1 MSKSFTYFADGK
13 NSDGSKP
20 CTYTVKV
27 NCLDDMNTLN
37 TAMSVEGQGN
47 KRTGLTYFTS
57 FIYLLSN
64 SPKSVYKAEI
74 TTELLKHGDIIPAH
88 GSTKFQANTTQW
100 SDIFIW
106 YPKYWTYEDYVNPH
120 QDDLGK
126 SIYPEVNPNFFLHS
140 NWLYMFET
148 RAMVAEYLHKQT
160 EEEKDAYAKQYALN
174 YDEIQTSVNPLNT
187 TFRVYRTGNWKPT
200 TVIKWDSDKIGKP
213 KSMYSEDELTV
224 IIRAYNNSMI
234 VSNTWTPAMPTDG
247 AVIPDVQHYVLYTG
261 RFSEK
266 KFKIAMTSLENYNP
280 NWWVKPLQIPTGCVY
295 EMWVKADD
303 GLESRHAWAYFSN
316 DNSLHLV
323 TSPYKV
329 ALTNWKAG
337 YYYTTSDDKTTA
349 IIAEGDGESDKD
361 YTNPDDDVVIPD
373 APSPFTSLG
382 FLNTSYALTRARC
395 KSFSNFIWTAGL
407 FDNIK
412 LMNQSPIENIVSC
425 KIFPMAFTGTD
436 ETMMLGNVETTTGA
450 RIGDTSTFLYDI
462 GTVLVK
468 PYYNSFLDYSPY
480 TTLSI
485 FLPFCGIHELDCKL
499 LMGKSL
505 NVKYS
510 VDIVCGTC
518 KAMLY
523 VEGVELYSFD
533 GQMGID
539 IPIASGTRAQV
550 EKALISGAVS
560 TVSSIATQNPIGV
573 ATSLLNT
580 ATSSLHNQTSGS
592 HSSATS
598 AYETLQVYLIYDRP
612 VYQNLEGFNHA
623 FGRFCGLT
631 KNLGNLDGFTVCNE
645 NVELSGIVCSSEE
658 KEELKSLL
666 TGGVFL

>member
-1 MSKSFTYFADGK
+1 MEIQYNQTSITYAFGEIKYSWNAELTSVYSDFT
-13 NSDGSKP
+13 
-20 CTYTVKV
+20 
-27 NCLDDMNTLN
+27 
-37 TAMSVEGQGN
+37 
-47 KRTGLTYFTS
+47 
-57 FIYLLSN
+57 LSN
-64 SPKSVYKAEI
+64 NCFYCGKLVDD
-74 TTELLKHGDIIPAH
+74 KHNVSMGMVSNDSQCEFKGYTIVNGDGRNPNIPAKQN
-88 GSTKFQANTTQW
+88 STFTHWGFDNGTYYGINASTNSIGKITSPYDLFAKPIEGLVPKANFY
-100 SDIFIW
+100 IF
-106 YPKYWTYEDYVNPH
+106 PSE
-120 QDDLGK
+120 
-126 SIYPEVNPNFFLHS
+126 SIAV
-140 NWLYMFET
+140 
-148 RAMVAEYLHKQT
+148 EYLKK
-160 EEEKDAYAKQYALN
+160 EESQKDSYASEHALN
-174 YDEIQTSVNPLNT
+174 YEDIQVNANPLNT
-187 TFRVYRTGNWKPT
+187 LFTVYRTGNWKPT
-200 TVIKWDSDKIGKP
+200 TVIKWKSDKIGGKIS
-213 KSMYSEDELTV
+213 KYSEDEVTV
-224 IIRAYNNSMI
+224 IIRAYNN
-234 VSNTWTPAMPTDG
+234 AMPTVGGWIPEMPVDG
-247 AVIPDVQHYVLYTG
+247 ANIPDVKHYVLYTG

-266 KFKIAMTSLENYNP
+266 KFKIAMTALENYNA
-280 NWWVKPLQIPTGCVY
+280 NWWVKPLEIPAGCVY

-303 GLESRHAWAYFSN
+303 GAESRHAWAYFSN
-316 DNSLHLV
+316 DNKLHLV

-337 YYYTTSDDKTTA
+337 YYYTSSDDKTTA
-349 IIAEGDGESDKD
+349 VIAEGDGESDGD
-361 YTNPDDDVVIPD
+361 YTNPDDDIVIPND
-373 APSPFTSLG
+373 PQPFTSLG

-425 KIFPMAFTGTD
+425 KIFPMTFTGTD

-450 RIGDTSTFLYDI
+450 RIDDTSTFLYDI
-462 GTVLVK
+462 GTVSVK

-505 NVKYS
+505 NVKYA
-510 VDIVCGTC
+510 VDVVCGTC
-518 KAMLY
+518 KALLY

-612 VYQNLEGFNHA
+612 VYQNIEGFSHA

>member
-1 MSKSFTYFADGK
+1 MEIQYSQTSITYAFGEIKYSWKSDLTSVYSDFT
-13 NSDGSKP
+13 
-20 CTYTVKV
+20 
-27 NCLDDMNTLN
+27 
-37 TAMSVEGQGN
+37 
-47 KRTGLTYFTS
+47 
-57 FIYLLSN
+57 LSN
-64 SPKSVYKAEI
+64 NCFYCGVLVDDKKNVSMGMVSSDSQCEFKGYTIVN
-74 TTELLKHGDIIPAH
+74 GDGRNPNIPAKQNSTFKH
-88 GSTKFQANTTQW
+88 WGFDNATYYGINASSGSIGKITCPYDLFAKPIEGLVPKANFY
-100 SDIFIW
+100 IF
-106 YPKYWTYEDYVNPH
+106 PSE
-120 QDDLGK
+120 
-126 SIYPEVNPNFFLHS
+126 SIAV
-140 NWLYMFET
+140 
-148 RAMVAEYLHKQT
+148 EYLKKV
-160 EEEKDAYAKQYALN
+160 ESEKDAYASEHALN
-174 YDEIQTSVNPLNT
+174 YEDIQVNSNPLNT
-187 TFRVYRTGNWKPT
+187 VFSVYRTGNWKPT
-200 TVIKWDSDKIGKP
+200 TVIKWKSDKIGGK
-213 KSMYSEDELTV
+213 KSKYSEDEVTV
-224 IIRAYNNSMI
+224 IIRAYNNAMPTVDGWI
-234 VSNTWTPAMPTDG
+234 PAMPVDG
-247 AVIPDVQHYVLYTG
+247 ANIPDVKHYVLYTG

-266 KFKIAMTSLENYNP
+266 KFKIAMTALENYNA
-280 NWWVKPLQIPTGCVY
+280 NWWVKPLEIPAGCVY

-303 GLESRHAWAYFSN
+303 GAESRHAWAYFSN
-316 DNSLHLV
+316 DNKLHLV

-349 IIAEGDGESDKD
+349 IIAAGDGESDDD
-361 YTNPDDDVVIPD
+361 YTNPDDDIVIPNE
-373 APSPFTSLG
+373 PNPFTSLG
-382 FLNTSYALTRARC
+382 FLNTSYALTRGRC
-395 KSFSNFIWTAGL
+395 KSFSNYIWTAGL

-412 LMNQSPIENIVSC
+412 LLNQSPIENIVSC
-425 KIFPMAFTGTD
+425 KIFPMTFTGTD
-436 ETMMLGNVETTTGA
+436 ETMMLGNVNTTTGA

-462 GTVLVK
+462 GTVTVK

-499 LMGKSL
+499 LMGKNL
-505 NVKYS
+505 NVKYA
-510 VDIVCGTC
+510 VDVVCGTC

-523 VEGVELYSFD
+523 VEGIELYSFD

-560 TVSSIATQNPIGV
+560 TISSIATQNPVGV

-612 VYQNLEGFNHA
+612 VYQNLEGFAHA

>member
-1 MSKSFTYFADGK
+1 MEIQYSQTSITYAFGEIKYSWKTELTSVYSDFT
-13 NSDGSKP
+13 
-20 CTYTVKV
+20 
-27 NCLDDMNTLN
+27 
-37 TAMSVEGQGN
+37 
-47 KRTGLTYFTS
+47 
-57 FIYLLSN
+57 LSN
-64 SPKSVYKAEI
+64 NCFYCGVLVDDKHNVSMGMVSTDSQCEYKGYTIANGDGRNPNIPATQSSTFTHWGVDTGTYYGINASTNPIGKITCPYDLFAKPIEGLVPKANFYIFPSLSIAVEYLKKAE
-74 TTELLKHGDIIPAH
+74 
-88 GSTKFQANTTQW
+88 S
-100 SDIFIW
+100 
-106 YPKYWTYEDYVNPH
+106 
-120 QDDLGK
+120 
-126 SIYPEVNPNFFLHS
+126 
-140 NWLYMFET
+140 
-148 RAMVAEYLHKQT
+148 
-160 EEEKDAYAKQYALN
+160 EKNAYASEHALN
-174 YDEIQTSVNPLNT
+174 YEDIQVNANPLNT
-187 TFRVYRTGNWKPT
+187 LFSVYRTGNWKPT
-200 TVIKWDSDKIGKP
+200 TVIKWKSDKIGGK
-213 KSMYSEDELTV
+213 KSKYSEDEVTV
-224 IIRAYNNSMI
+224 IIRAYNNAMPTI
-234 VSNTWTPAMPTDG
+234 GGWIPEMPTDG
-247 AVIPDVQHYVLYTG
+247 ANIPDVKHYVLYTG

-266 KFKIAMTSLENYNP
+266 KFKIAMTALENYNA
-280 NWWVKPLQIPTGCVY
+280 NWWVKPLQIPSGCVY

-303 GLESRHAWAYFSN
+303 GAESRHAWAYFSN
-316 DNSLHLV
+316 DNKLHLV

-337 YYYTTSDDKTTA
+337 YYYTSSDDKTTA
-349 IIAEGDGESDKD
+349 VIAEGDGESDDD
-361 YTNPDDDVVIPD
+361 YTNPDDDIVIPD

-412 LMNQSPIENIVSC
+412 LMNQSPIENVVSC
-425 KIFPMAFTGTD
+425 KIFPMTFAGTD

-462 GTVLVK
+462 GTVTVK

-499 LMGKSL
+499 LMGKTL
-505 NVKYS
+505 NVKYA
-510 VDIVCGTC
+510 VDVVCGTC
-518 KAMLY
+518 KALLY
-523 VEGVELYSFD
+523 VEGVELYSFE

-560 TVSSIATQNPIGV
+560 TVSSIATQNPVGV

-612 VYQNLEGFNHA
+612 VYQNLEGFAHA

>member
-13 NSDGSKP
+13 SSDNKA
-20 CTYTVKV
+20 CTYTVQV

-37 TAMSVEGQGN
+37 TAMSVENQGSKKN
-47 KRTGLTYFTS
+47 GLSYFTS
-57 FIYLLSN
+57 RINLLSN
-64 SPKSVYKAEI
+64 SPKSVLNAKI
-74 TTELLKHGDIIPAH
+74 TTELLKHGDIIPAD
-88 GSTKFQANTTQW
+88 GGTTYLAQTT
-100 SDIFIW
+100 SASGIFIW
-106 YPKYWTYEDYVNPH
+106 YPKYWSYEDYVNLY
-120 QDDLGK
+120 QDDTGK

-140 NWLYMFET
+140 NWLYMFTT
-148 RAMVAEYLHKQT
+148 RAQVIEYLNKPT

-213 KSMYSEDELTV
+213 KSMYSEDEVTV

-247 AVIPDVQHYVLYTG
+247 SIIPDTTHYVLYTG

-280 NWWVKPLQIPTGCVY
+280 NWWVKPLQIPAGCVY

-303 GLESRHAWAYFSN
+303 GSESRHAWAYFSN
-316 DNSLHLV
+316 DNNLHLV

-349 IIAEGDGESDKD
+349 IIEEGDGESDDD
-361 YTNPDDDVVIPD
+361 YTNPDDDIVIPD
-373 APSPFTSLG
+373 APTPFTSLG

-462 GTVLVK
+462 GTVTVK
-468 PYYNSFLDYSPY
+468 PYYKSFLDYSPY

-505 NVKYS
+505 NVKYA
-510 VDIVCGTC
+510 VDVVCGTC
-518 KAMLY
+518 KALLY
-523 VEGVELYSFD
+523 VDGVELYSFD

-550 EKALISGAVS
+550 EKALISGTVS
-560 TVSSIATQNPIGV
+560 TVSSIATQTPIGV

-612 VYQNLEGFNHA
+612 VYQNLEGFAHA

>member
-1 MSKSFTYFADGK
+1 MRLDWTQSTWDATNKRGWTSSISINYENYSLT
-13 NSDGSKP
+13 NSAFWFS
-20 CTYTVKV
+20 
-27 NCLDDMNTLN
+27 NTG
-37 TAMSVEGQGN
+37 TGQGI
-47 KRTGLTYFTS
+47 GFLQLAS
-57 FIYLLSN
+57 SDSN
-64 SPKSVYKAEI
+64 SNVKNI
-74 TTELLKHGDIIPAH
+74 TEHRTNKP
-88 GSTKFQANTTQW
+88 
-100 SDIFIW
+100 SD
-106 YPKYWTYEDYVNPH
+106 
-120 QDDLGK
+120 
-126 SIYPEVNPNFFLHS
+126 
-140 NWLYMFET
+140 
-148 RAMVAEYLHKQT
+148 VAEYKRGFTNDMTGYGFPNLYGIYAAQWKPDTIREFRNQT
-160 EEEKDAYAKQYALN
+160 GEVIKELMPSVPAYLFSSLQEVNSYITLQNDAKAQDEYAKTHAYN
-174 YDEIQTSVNPLNT
+174 YDEIQVNINPLNT
-187 TFRVYRTGNWKPT
+187 VFSVYRTGNWKPT
-200 TVIKWDSDKIGKP
+200 TVIKWKSDKIGGT
-213 KSMYSEDELTV
+213 KSKYSEDEVTV
-224 IIRAYNNSMI
+224 LIRAYNPARLAHNWMPELPVDDSTI
-234 VSNTWTPAMPTDG
+234 PENTKL
-247 AVIPDVQHYVLYTG
+247 YVLYSG

-266 KFKIAMTSLENYNP
+266 KFKIAMTALENYNA
-280 NWWVKPLQIPTGCVY
+280 NWWVKPAEIPGACVY
-295 EMWVKADD
+295 EMWVRADD
-303 GLESRHAWAYFSN
+303 GNESRHAWAYFTN
-316 DNSLHLV
+316 DNALHFV
-323 TSPYKV
+323 TSPYKIP
-329 ALTNWKAG
+329 LTNWRAG
-337 YYYTTSDDKTTA
+337 YYHTASEDTTTA
-349 IIAEGDGESDKD
+349 IIADGDGESDDD
-361 YTNPDDDVVIPD
+361 YTNPDDDIVIPD
-373 APSPFTSLG
+373 SPSPFTSLG

-425 KIFPMAFTGTD
+425 KIFPMTFTGTD
-436 ETMMLGNVETTTGA
+436 ETMMLGNVATTTGA
-450 RIGDTSTFLYDI
+450 KIGDTSTFLYDI
-462 GTVLVK
+462 GTVTVK

-505 NVKYS
+505 NVKYA
-510 VDIVCGTC
+510 VDVVCGTC

-560 TVSSIATQNPIGV
+560 TVSSIATQNPVGV

-612 VYQNLEGFNHA
+612 VYQNLEGFAHA

>member
-1 MSKSFTYFADGK
+1 MRLDWTQSTWDATKKRGWTSGISINYENYSLT
-13 NSDGSKP
+13 NSAFWF
-20 CTYTVKV
+20 
-27 NCLDDMNTLN
+27 NNTG
-37 TAMSVEGQGN
+37 TGQGV
-47 KRTGLTYFTS
+47 GFLQLAS
-57 FIYLLSN
+57 SDSN
-64 SPKSVYKAEI
+64 SNVKNI
-74 TTELLKHGDIIPAH
+74 TEHRTNKP
-88 GSTKFQANTTQW
+88 
-100 SDIFIW
+100 SD
-106 YPKYWTYEDYVNPH
+106 
-120 QDDLGK
+120 
-126 SIYPEVNPNFFLHS
+126 
-140 NWLYMFET
+140 
-148 RAMVAEYLHKQT
+148 VAEYSRSFTSDLTALGFPKLYGINPSQWKPDTIHEFRSQT
-160 EEEKDAYAKQYALN
+160 GEVIKELMPKVPAYLFSSIQEVNSYITLQNDAKAQDEYAKNHAYN
-174 YDEIQTSVNPLNT
+174 YEEIQVNINPLNT
-187 TFRVYRTGNWKPT
+187 VFSVYRTGNWKPT
-200 TVIKWDSDKIGKP
+200 TVIKWKSDKIGGANSK
-213 KSMYSEDELTV
+213 YSEDEVTV
-224 IIRAYNNSMI
+224 IIRAYNN
-234 VSNTWTPAMPTDG
+234 AMPTVGGWIPELPVDG
-247 AVIPDVQHYVLYTG
+247 STIPENAKLYVLYSG

-266 KFKIAMTSLENYNP
+266 KFKIAMTALENYNP
-280 NWWVKPLQIPTGCVY
+280 NWWVKPLQIPAGCVY
-295 EMWVKADD
+295 EMWVRADD
-303 GLESRHAWAYFSN
+303 GNESRHAWTYFTN
-316 DNSLHLV
+316 DNALHLV

-337 YYYTTSDDKTTA
+337 YYHTASEDTTTA
-349 IIAEGDGESDKD
+349 VIAEGDGESDDD
-361 YTNPDDDVVIPD
+361 YTNPDDVIVIPD

-382 FLNTSYALTRARC
+382 FLNTSYALTRERC
-395 KSFSNFIWTAGL
+395 KSFSNYIWTAGL

-462 GTVLVK
+462 GTVSVK

-505 NVKYS
+505 NVKYA
-510 VDIVCGTC
+510 VDVVCGTC
-518 KAMLY
+518 KALLY

-560 TVSSIATQNPIGV
+560 TVSSIATQNPVGV

-612 VYQNLEGFNHA
+612 VYQNLEGFAHA

>member
-1 MSKSFTYFADGK
+1 MRLDWTQSTWDANKKVGWTSAISINYENYSLTNSAFWFA
-13 NSDGSKP
+13 
-20 CTYTVKV
+20 
-27 NCLDDMNTLN
+27 NTG
-37 TAMSVEGQGN
+37 TGQGVGRLYLASSDSN
-47 KRTGLTYFTS
+47 SNNKNIEEKRTGQPSGTPEYTRSFTS
-57 FIYLLSN
+57 DLTGLGFSKLYGLNPSKW
-64 SPKSVYKAEI
+64 SPDTILEFRNQSGEVIK
-74 TTELLKHGDIIPAH
+74 ELLPNVPAYLF
-88 GSTKFQANTTQW
+88 STVQ
-100 SDIFIW
+100 
-106 YPKYWTYEDYVNPH
+106 
-120 QDDLGK
+120 
-126 SIYPEVNPNFFLHS
+126 EVNSYIKLQND
-140 NWLYMFET
+140 
-148 RAMVAEYLHKQT
+148 AVAQDE
-160 EEEKDAYAKQYALN
+160 YAKTHAYN
-174 YDEIQTSVNPLNT
+174 YEEIQVNINPLNT
-187 TFRVYRTGNWKPT
+187 IFSVYRTGNWKPT
-200 TVIKWDSDKIGKP
+200 TVIKWKSDKIGG
-213 KSMYSEDELTV
+213 KSSKYSEDEVTV
-224 IIRAYNNSMI
+224 IIRAYNN
-234 VSNTWTPAMPTDG
+234 AMPAVDGWIPEMPVDG
-247 AVIPDVQHYVLYTG
+247 ANIPDVKRYVLYTG

-266 KFKIAMTSLENYNP
+266 KFKIAMTALENYNA
-280 NWWVKPLQIPTGCVY
+280 NWWVKPLEIPAGCVY

-303 GLESRHAWAYFSN
+303 GSESRHAWAYFSN
-316 DNSLHLV
+316 DNKMHLV

-337 YYYTTSDDKTTA
+337 YYYTSSDDKTTA
-349 IIAEGDGESDKD
+349 IIAEGDGESDGD
-361 YTNPDDDVVIPD
+361 YTNPDDDIVIPNE
-373 APSPFTSLG
+373 PQPFTSIG
-382 FLNTSYALTRARC
+382 FLNTSYALTRERC

-425 KIFPMAFTGTD
+425 KIFPMTFAGTD
-436 ETMMLGNVETTTGA
+436 ETMTLGNVATTTGA

-462 GTVLVK
+462 GTVTVK

-505 NVKYS
+505 NVKYA
-510 VDIVCGTC
+510 VDVVCGTC
-518 KAMLY
+518 KALLY
-523 VEGVELYSFD
+523 VDGVELYSFD

-612 VYQNLEGFNHA
+612 VYQNLEGFAHA

>member
-1 MSKSFTYFADGK
+1 MRLDWTQSTWDPNKKIGWTSTISIDYENYSLT
-13 NSDGSKP
+13 NSAFWFS
-20 CTYTVKV
+20 
-27 NCLDDMNTLN
+27 N
-37 TAMSVEGQGN
+37 TATGQGVGYLALACSDPSSN
-47 KRTGLTYFTS
+47 VKNITEHRTGQPSDVSEYS
-57 FIYLLSN
+57 R
-64 SPKSVYKAEI
+64 
-74 TTELLKHGDIIPAH
+74 
-88 GSTKFQANTTQW
+88 GSTNDMTGQGFPNLYGVYTSMWKPDTILEFRNQTGEVIKELMPAVPAYLF
-100 SDIFIW
+100 SSL
-106 YPKYWTYEDYVNPH
+106 E
-120 QDDLGK
+120 
-126 SIYPEVNPNFFLHS
+126 EVNSYIKLQN
-140 NWLYMFET
+140 
-148 RAMVAEYLHKQT
+148 
-160 EEEKDAYAKQYALN
+160 DATAQNEYAKTHAYN
-174 YDEIQTSVNPLNT
+174 YDEIQVNINPLNT
-187 TFRVYRTGNWKPT
+187 VFSVYRTGNWKPT
-200 TVIKWDSDKIGKP
+200 TVIKWNSDKIGGNNSK
-213 KSMYSEDELTV
+213 YSEDEVTV
-224 IIRAYNNSMI
+224 LIRAYNPSRL
-234 VSNTWTPAMPTDG
+234 TTGW
-247 AVIPDVQHYVLYTG
+247 IPELPIDDSTISEETKLYVLYSG

-266 KFKIAMTSLENYNP
+266 KFKIAMTALENYNP
-280 NWWVKPLQIPTGCVY
+280 NWWVKPAEIPAGCVY
-295 EMWVKADD
+295 EMWVRADD
-303 GLESRHAWAYFSN
+303 GNESRHAWAYFTN
-316 DNSLHLV
+316 KNTLHFV

-329 ALTNWKAG
+329 ALTNWKSG
-337 YYYTTSDDKTTA
+337 YYHTASEDTTIA
-349 IIAEGDGESDKD
+349 IIADGDGESDDD
-361 YTNPDDDVVIPD
+361 YTNPDDDIVLPD
-373 APSPFTSLG
+373 KPSPFTSLG
-382 FLNTSYALTRARC
+382 FLNTSYALTRSRC

-412 LMNQSPIENIVSC
+412 LMNQSPIENVVSC

-450 RIGDTSTFLYDI
+450 RISDTSTFLYDI
-462 GTVLVK
+462 GTVSVK

-485 FLPFCGIHELDCKL
+485 FLPFCGIHQLDSKL

-505 NVKYS
+505 NVKYA
-510 VDIVCGTC
+510 VDVVCGTC

-560 TVSSIATQNPIGV
+560 TVSSIATQNPVGV

-580 ATSSLHNQTSGS
+580 ATSSLNNQTSGS

-612 VYQNLEGFNHA
+612 VYQNLEGFAHA

-631 KNLGNLDGFTVCNE
+631 KNLGNLDGFTVCTE

>member
-1 MSKSFTYFADGK
+1 MEIKYTQTSRRYYPDIQSWETNLTCDYTNFTLFSMAFYCGTPRDTQAIGSLCAVGFASLDKKSENKVFYTK
-13 NSDGSKP
+13 N
-20 CTYTVKV
+20 V
-27 NCLDDMNTLN
+27 N
-37 TAMSVEGQGN
+37 APSG
-47 KRTGLTYFTS
+47 
-57 FIYLLSN
+57 
-64 SPKSVYKAEI
+64 
-74 TTELLKHGDIIPAH
+74 
-88 GSTKFQANTTQW
+88 
-100 SDIFIW
+100 
-106 YPKYWTYEDYVNPH
+106 
-120 QDDLGK
+120 
-126 SIYPEVNPNFFLHS
+126 
-140 NWLYMFET
+140 
-148 RAMVAEYLHKQT
+148 
-160 EEEKDAYAKQYALN
+160 EKDKTQFIVRMSASGFPNLYGFDLSSQQASEISTPFVPSTLKPIEGFVPKANFYIFPTLAMTNTYLNLANDKEKDVYASEHALN
-174 YDEIQTSVNPLNT
+174 YEDIQVNANPLNT
-187 TFRVYRTGNWKPT
+187 LFSVYRTGNWKPT
-200 TVIKWDSDKIGKP
+200 TVIKWKSDKIGGK
-213 KSMYSEDELTV
+213 KSKYSENEVTV
-224 IIRAYNNSMI
+224 IIRAYNN
-234 VSNTWTPAMPTDG
+234 AMPTVG
-247 AVIPDVQHYVLYTG
+247 GWIPEMPVDNSTIPENAKMYVLYSG

-266 KFKIAMTSLENYNP
+266 KFKIAMTALENYNA
-280 NWWVKPLQIPTGCVY
+280 NWWVKPFAIPAGCIY

-303 GLESRHAWAYFSN
+303 GNESRHAWAYFSN
-316 DNSLHLV
+316 DNKMHLV

-337 YYYTTSDDKTTA
+337 YYHTASEDTTTA
-349 IIAEGDGESDKD
+349 VIAEGDGESDDD
-361 YTNPDDDVVIPD
+361 YTNPDDDIVIPD
-373 APSPFTSLG
+373 APSPFTSIG

-395 KSFSNFIWTAGL
+395 KSFSNYIWTAGL

-425 KIFPMAFTGTD
+425 KIFPMTFSGTD
-436 ETMMLGNVETTTGA
+436 ETMMLGNVQTTTGA

-462 GTVLVK
+462 GTVTVK

-505 NVKYS
+505 NVKYA
-510 VDIVCGTC
+510 VDVVCGTC
-518 KAMLY
+518 KALIY

-612 VYQNLEGFNHA
+612 VYQNLEGFAHA

>member
-1 MSKSFTYFADGK
+1 MSKIFTYFADGYSTNDK
-13 NSDGSKP
+13 T
-20 CTYTVKV
+20 CTYTVQV

-37 TAMSVEGQGN
+37 TAMSVENQGSKKN
-47 KRTGLTYFTS
+47 GFSYFTS
-57 FIYLLSN
+57 TIHLLSN
-64 SPKSVYKAEI
+64 SPNSVLNAKI
-74 TTELLKHGDIIPAH
+74 TTELIKHGDLIPSNGGTTYLAQ
-88 GSTKFQANTTQW
+88 STTT
-100 SDIFIW
+100 SDTFIW
-106 YPKYWTYEDYVNPH
+106 YPRFGTYEDYVNLY
-120 QDDLGK
+120 QDDTGK
-126 SIYPEVNPNFFLHS
+126 SIYPEVNQNFFLHS
-140 NWLYMFET
+140 NWLYMFAT
-148 RAMVAEYLHKQT
+148 RAQVIEYLHKQT

-187 TFRVYRTGNWKPT
+187 TFRIYRTGNWKPT

-213 KSMYSEDELTV
+213 KSMYSEDDVTV

-234 VSNTWTPAMPTDG
+234 VTNTWTPAMPRDG
-247 AVIPDVQHYVLYTG
+247 TVIPDTKHYVLYTG

-266 KFKIAMTSLENYNP
+266 KFKIAMTALENYNA
-280 NWWVKPLQIPTGCVY
+280 NWWVKPLQIPSGCVY

-303 GLESRHAWAYFSN
+303 GSESRHAWAYFSN
-316 DNSLHLV
+316 DNNLHLV

-329 ALTNWKAG
+329 ALTNWNAG

-349 IIAEGDGESDKD
+349 VIAEGDGESDDD
-361 YTNPDDDVVIPD
+361 YTNPDDDIVIPET
-373 APSPFTSLG
+373 PTPFTSLG

-425 KIFPMAFTGTD
+425 KIFPMTFSGTD
-436 ETMMLGNVETTTGA
+436 ETMLLGNVETTTGA

-462 GTVLVK
+462 GTVTVK

-505 NVKYS
+505 NVKYAID
-510 VDIVCGTC
+510 VVCGTC
-518 KAMLY
+518 KALLY
-523 VEGVELYSFD
+523 VDGVELYSFE

-612 VYQNLEGFNHA
+612 VYQNLEGFAHA

>member
-1 MSKSFTYFADGK
+1 MRLDWTQSTWDAINKVRWTSTISINYENYLLT
-13 NSDGSKP
+13 NSAFWFQNSG
-20 CTYTVKV
+20 
-27 NCLDDMNTLN
+27 N
-37 TAMSVEGQGN
+37 GQGVGYLLLASSDSN
-47 KRTGLTYFTS
+47 SNIKNIEEKRTGQPSGKPEYFHRLTNELTGLGFPNLYGIDPSKWTPDTILEFRNQS
-57 FIYLLSN
+57 GEVI
-64 SPKSVYKAEI
+64 K
-74 TTELLKHGDIIPAH
+74 ELLPSVPAYLFA
-88 GSTKFQANTTQW
+88 TVQ
-100 SDIFIW
+100 
-106 YPKYWTYEDYVNPH
+106 
-120 QDDLGK
+120 
-126 SIYPEVNPNFFLHS
+126 EVNSYITLQN
-140 NWLYMFET
+140 
-148 RAMVAEYLHKQT
+148 
-160 EEEKDAYAKQYALN
+160 DATAQDEYAKTHAYN
-174 YDEIQTSVNPLNT
+174 YEEIKVNINPLNT
-187 TFRVYRTGNWKPT
+187 VFSVYRTGNWKPT
-200 TVIKWDSDKIGKP
+200 TVVKWKSDKIGGTISK
-213 KSMYSEDELTV
+213 YSEDEVTV
-224 IIRAYNNSMI
+224 LIRAYNPSR
-234 VSNTWTPAMPTDG
+234 PTTNWIPELPVDG
-247 AVIPDVQHYVLYTG
+247 STIPEDTKLYVLYSG

-266 KFKIAMTSLENYNP
+266 KFKIAMTALENYNP
-280 NWWVKPLQIPTGCVY
+280 NWWVKPLQIPSACVY
-295 EMWVKADD
+295 EMWVRADD
-303 GLESRHAWAYFSN
+303 GNESRHAWAYFTN
-316 DNSLHLV
+316 DNDLHFV
-323 TSPYKV
+323 TSPYKIP
-329 ALTNWKAG
+329 LTKWRAG
-337 YYYTTSDDKTTA
+337 YYYTASEDVTTA
-349 IIAEGDGESDKD
+349 IIAEGDGESDDD
-361 YTNPDDDVVIPD
+361 YTNPEDDIIIPD

-425 KIFPMAFTGTD
+425 KIFPMSFTGTD
-436 ETMMLGNVETTTGA
+436 ETMKLGNVETTTGSK
-450 RIGDTSTFLYDI
+450 IGDTSTFLYDI
-462 GTVLVK
+462 GTVSVK

-505 NVKYS
+505 NVKYA
-510 VDIVCGTC
+510 VDVVCGTC
-518 KAMLY
+518 KALLY

-539 IPIASGTRAQV
+539 IPIASETRAQV

-560 TVSSIATQNPIGV
+560 TISSIASQNPVGV

-580 ATSSLHNQTSGS
+580 ATSSLHNQSSGS

-612 VYQNLEGFNHA
+612 IYQNIEGFAHA